1 MPSTKVPSKGL
12 RLVNACAD
20 DVSDDDSHSLD
31 APPIYHTNALPPSY
45 SSRHG
50 HQSPAAPRRQISA
63 HSATPSSSPTGAVS
77 AYTGLGSP
85 HPSMHDSEVTCVS
98 DNTGQSYR
106 ETASVFRS
114 GSVGERDTAPTDDI
128 GLSPRDSVSRIASIS
143 GVQEPRYSEG
153 HSVSSCM
160 AYKTDQMMTAYSL
173 LSGLFRRRGD
183 PRQNFLHRDRPI
195 SGTDHR
201 KTNRTSSYG
210 CLHQTLPVQ
219 TRAYF

>member
-12 RLVNACAD
+12 RLVNACAN

-63 HSATPSSSPTGAVS
+63 HGATPSSSPTGAVS
-77 AYTGLGSP
+77 VYTGLGSP

-143 GVQEPRYSEG
+143 GIQEPRYSEG
-153 HSVSSCM
+153 I
-160 AYKTDQMMTAYSL
+160 QFL
-173 LSGLFRRRGD
+173 LAW
-183 PRQNFLHRDRPI
+183 
-195 SGTDHR
+195 
-201 KTNRTSSYG
+201 RTK
-210 CLHQTLPVQ
+210 LIK
-219 TRAYF
+219 